1 MKDTTNNQST
11 GKEGPA
17 HKKNPADT
25 EHTANKENPAGKEP
39 PAKIDPPVFA
49 TLIHS
54 ISQSALIAMGQVP
67 EMKEKQNKA
76 LAEFNIELLLLLKN
90 KTKGNLTAE
99 ENQLMDTCVQ
109 DLQIMFAQQ

>member
-1 MKDTTNNQST
+1 MTDTQKNQ
-11 GKEGPA
+11 
-17 HKKNPADT
+17 
-25 EHTANKENPAGKEP
+25 NKEKSPAKTEDQEQT
-39 PAKIDPPVFA
+39 AKIDPPVFA

-67 EMKEKQNKA
+67 DMKEKKNKS
-76 LAEFNIELLLLLKN
+76 LAEFNIELLLLLKD

-99 ENQLMDTCVQ
+99 EKQLMDTCIQ